1 MNTQEIRNA
10 YIKFFEERAHVEIKR
25 APLVLTGDPTTLFTG
40 SGMQPIIPYLLGEK
54 HDAGLR
60 LVDSQTCLRAQDIE
74 DIGDNRHT
82 TFFEMLGNWSL
93 GDYFK
98 QQQIEW
104 MFEFL
109 SDVVKLDMS
118 KVYVTC
124 YAGAEEFG
132 IAKDTE
138 AAEVWA
144 KLFAAKDL
152 SHDQADIGSEEAG
165 YARGMKD
172 GERIFYYDGSK
183 NWWSR
188 NGNEANTPIGDP
200 CGPDSEMFYE
210 FDIPH
215 NTDFGE
221 FCHPNCDCGR
231 FMEIGNN
238 VFMAYK
244 KVADGKFEPLEKPN
258 VDHGSGLERI
268 AAAKLNDPDVFKI
281 SLMWPIIEKLQTL
294 SGKSYGSHTESMRV
308 IADHLRAA
316 TFLAVDGCIPS
327 NKEQGYV
334 MRRLLRR
341 AIRYSFDLGIEQ
353 NFLEQVVPVIADLYQ
368 EDFPEVEAK
377 RDEIIAV
384 LVKEEKVFRQT
395 LRKGLQMLVKLVG
408 DGSHVMNGED
418 FFTFYDTYGFPPELV
433 YEEVKSHEDWKLDE
447 NWRQQFDDKMA
458 EQRARS
464 QTAAKGTFKG
474 GLGGDSLQHRKYHTA
489 THLMYAALKQ
499 IVGDHVTQHGSN
511 ITEERLRFDFN
522 NDEKV
527 TREQLDEVEK
537 LVNEWI
543 SWDLPVSFQE
553 YPTAEAFEMG
563 AIGAFG
569 DKYGE
574 TVKVYK
580 MGDEPKR
587 VSFEI
592 CGGPHVDH
600 TGQLA
605 EDGKIFKIIKE
616 ESSSS
621 GIRRIKAILV

>member
-10 YIKFFEERAHVEIKR
+10 YIQFFEERVHVEIKR

-109 SDVVKLDMS
+109 SDVVQLDMS

-124 YAGAEEFG
+124 YAGAEQFG

-138 AAEVWA
+138 AANIWA
-144 KLFAAKDL
+144 GLFATKGL
-152 SHDQADIGSEEAG
+152 SNDQADIGSEKAG
-165 YARGMKD
+165 YERGMKD

-215 NTDFGE
+215 NKEFGE

-294 SGKSYGSHTESMRV
+294 SGKKYESHTESMRV

-316 TFLAVDGCIPS
+316 TFLAVDGCTPS

-353 NFLEQVVPVIADLYQ
+353 NFLEQVVPVIADLYV
-368 EDFPEVEAK
+368 EDFPEVREK
-377 RDEIIAV
+377 RDEVIAV
-384 LVKEEKVFRQT
+384 LGKEEKAFRQT
-395 LRKGLQMLVKLVG
+395 LRKGLKQMEKFAE
-408 DGSHVMNGED
+408 NGLTGIEL
-418 FFTFYDTYGFPPELV
+418 FTLYDTFGFPVELST
-433 YEEVKSHEDWKLDE
+433 EEAFKRSITLSD
-447 NWRQQFDDKMA
+447 NWREEFDVQMA

-474 GLGGDSLQHRKYHTA
+474 GLGGDSLQHKKYHTA
-489 THLMYAALKQ
+489 THLMYAALKKV
-499 IVGDHVTQHGSN
+499 VGDHVTQHGSN

-527 TREQLDEVEK
+527 TREQLDEVEM

-543 SWDLPVSFQE
+543 SWDLPVSFKE

-580 MGDEPKR
+580 MGDELKR

-605 EDGKIFKIIKE
+605 EDGKVFKIIKE

-621 GIRRIKAILV
+621 GIRRVKAILA